1 MENTKTPMKDKETKE
16 WYKVEIRELIRKNL
30 DKIHRKVGD
39 SYGIDVSFLHKMIS
53 EYVDQELD
61 KAREEK
67 IQNIFTKEECVIVEP
82 RYISD
87 WSDKYNKHFKCNRCK
102 SKCLIPVIEPLVV
115 ICPKCGELDLDEIS

>member
-61 KAREEK
+61 KAREEGR
-67 IQNIFTKEECVIVEP
+67 EEGINAVLFP
-82 RYISD
+82 KFKR
-87 WSDKYNKHFKCNRCK
+87 DKNGTLKREGWVNTSKLKDNK
-102 SKCLIPVIEPLVV
+102 
-115 ICPKCGELDLDEIS
+115 

>member
-1 MENTKTPMKDKETKE
+1 MKKRTVYSLESDIRRILEGNDFVSTDDEVGKQ
-16 WYKVEIRELIRKNL
+16 WYMNLVTDLAIFVQQEIE
-30 DKIHRKVGD
+30 
-39 SYGIDVSFLHKMIS
+39 
-53 EYVDQELD
+53 

-67 IQNIFTKEECVIVEP
+67 IQNIFTREECVIVEP

>member
-1 MENTKTPMKDKETKE
+1 MGKRTLYSLESDIRRILEGNDFISTSAEGGKQ
-16 WYKVEIRELIRKNL
+16 WYMNLVTDLAIFVQQEIE
-30 DKIHRKVGD
+30 
-39 SYGIDVSFLHKMIS
+39 
-53 EYVDQELD
+53 

-67 IQNIFTKEECVIVEP
+67 IQNIFTREECVIVEP

>member
-61 KAREEK
+61 KAREEGLREGLK
-67 IQNIFTKEECVIVEP
+67 QGYEKGRTQAQEEFAVW
-82 RYISD
+82 RR
-87 WSDKYNKHFKCNRCK
+87 WR
-102 SKCLIPVIEPLVV
+102 
-115 ICPKCGELDLDEIS
+115 

>member
-53 EYVDQELD
+53 EYVDQEIE
-61 KAREEK
+61 KARKEGYEK
-67 IQNIFTKEECVIVEP
+67 GRTQAEKEFAEW
-82 RYISD
+82 RR
-87 WSDKYNKHFKCNRCK
+87 WR
-102 SKCLIPVIEPLVV
+102 
-115 ICPKCGELDLDEIS
+115 

>member
-1 MENTKTPMKDKETKE
+1 MKKKEIRKEFYDKWDNTKEFELGKSFNYYKDAN
-16 WYKVEIRELIRKNL
+16 KVWKWVEG
-30 DKIHRKVGD
+30 KI
-39 SYGIDVSFLHKMIS
+39 
-53 EYVDQELD
+53 D

-67 IQNIFTKEECVIVEP
+67 IQNIFTREECVIVEP